1 MERAMNDPRGKTTK
15 YFELSEARSDGL
27 MNIGRAA
34 EASGVSAKMIR
45 HYESIGLLPDAT
57 RTVAG
62 YRVYRE
68 RDVHTLRFIRRAR
81 DLGFAM
87 KEIGELLGLW
97 GNRRRASADVKK
109 VAARHLHELDEKIRE
124 LQDMR
129 ATLAHLADHCHGD
142 DRPDCPILQDLSD
155 APVPRTGRRQAL
167 CRLPHQAG

>member
-1 MERAMNDPRGKTTK
+1 MNATPR
-15 YFELSEARSDGL
+15 YFELAEARSDGL

-45 HYESIGLLPDAT
+45 HYESIGLLPGAT

-81 DLGFAM
+81 DLGFSI
-87 KEIGELLGLW
+87 EHIGDLLKLW
-97 GNRRRASADVKK
+97 ANRRRASADVKK
-109 VAARHLHELDEKIRE
+109 LAAHHMRELDEKIQE

-129 ATLAHLADHCHGD
+129 ATLAHLAQHCHGD
-142 DRPDCPILQDLSD
+142 ERPDCPILQDLSTA
-155 APVPRTGRRQAL
+155 APARARRAA
-167 CRLPHQAG
+167 PKAGLKR

>member
-1 MERAMNDPRGKTTK
+1 MNATPR
-15 YFELSEARSDGL
+15 YFELAEARGDGL

-81 DLGFAM
+81 DLGFSI
-87 KEIGELLGLW
+87 EHIGDLLKLW
-97 GNRRRASADVKK
+97 ANRRRASADVKK
-109 VAARHLHELDEKIRE
+109 LAAHHMRELDEKIQE

-129 ATLAHLADHCHGD
+129 ATLAHLAQHCHGD
-142 DRPDCPILQDLSD
+142 ERPDCPILQDLSTA
-155 APVPRTGRRQAL
+155 APARARRAA
-167 CRLPHQAG
+167 PKAGLKR

>member
-1 MERAMNDPRGKTTK
+1 MNAAGKPK
-15 YFELSEARSDGL
+15 YFELAEARSDGL

-68 RDVHTLRFIRRAR
+68 RDIHTLRFIRRAR
-81 DLGFAM
+81 DLGFSM

-97 GNRRRASADVKK
+97 NNRRRSSADVKK
-109 VAARHLHELDEKIRE
+109 LAARHLRELDEKIRE
-124 LQDMR
+124 LQEMS
-129 ATLAHLADHCHGD
+129 ATLAHLANHCHGD
-142 DRPDCPILQDLSD
+142 ERPDCPILDDLSNV
-155 APVPRTGRRQAL
+155 VPPRPRSRTKASLAR
-167 CRLPHQAG
+167 